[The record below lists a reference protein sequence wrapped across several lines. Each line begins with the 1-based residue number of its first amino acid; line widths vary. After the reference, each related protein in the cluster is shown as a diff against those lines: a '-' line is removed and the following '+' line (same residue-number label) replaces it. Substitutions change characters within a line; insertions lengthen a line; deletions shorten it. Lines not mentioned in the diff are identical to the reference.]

1 MDIRVFLMVAVIID
15 RTDAQTKIFRNFCVG
30 TALCAVALNQL
41 NILTVQLALS
51 SGATAVL
58 RLKLS
63 LELGDVIF
71 FCLELILQQPNLFI
85 WVHENDSFQKLIYEY
100 IITDIS

>member
-1 MDIRVFLMVAVIID
+1 MDIRVFLMVAVVID

-30 TALCAVALNQL
+30 TALCAVVLNQF
-41 NILTVQLALS
+41 NILAVQLALS
-51 SGATAVL
+51 SGAAAVL

-63 LELGDVIF
+63 LELGDIIF

-85 WVHENDSFQKLIYEY
+85 WVHENDSFQKLIYEH